1 MPLIAS
7 DCLSDG
13 AAPPWTLEQGAREP
27 LTLVLLPDDDEVED
41 KDESEVGGRE
51 DEDVEDDATTEV
63 FSNWFA
69 FSR

>member
-1 MPLIAS
+1 MPLMAF

-41 KDESEVGGRE
+41 KDESEVGGR
-51 DEDVEDDATTEV
+51 DDVDASRTTTTDD
-63 FSNWFA
+63 
-69 FSR
+69 

>member
-41 KDESEVGGRE
+41 KDESEVGGR
-51 DEDVEDDATTEV
+51 DDVDASRTTTTDD
-63 FSNWFA
+63 
-69 FSR
+69 

>member
-13 AAPPWTLEQGAREP
+13 AAPPSTLEQGAREP
-27 LTLVLLPDDDEVED
+27 LLTLVLLPDDEEDEV
-41 KDESEVGGRE
+41 ESEVGGRE

>member
-1 MPLIAS
+1 MPVIAS

-27 LTLVLLPDDDEVED
+27 FTLVLLPDDEEDEV
-41 KDESEVGGRE
+41 ESEVGGRE

>member
-27 LTLVLLPDDDEVED
+27 LTLVLLPDDDEED
-41 KDESEVGGRE
+41 EVESEVGGRE

>member
-27 LTLVLLPDDDEVED
+27 LTLVLLPYDEEEDEV
-41 KDESEVGGRE
+41 ESEVGGRE
-51 DEDVEDDATTEV
+51 DERTSSTTTRPLK
-63 FSNWFA
+63 FS
-69 FSR
+69 SR